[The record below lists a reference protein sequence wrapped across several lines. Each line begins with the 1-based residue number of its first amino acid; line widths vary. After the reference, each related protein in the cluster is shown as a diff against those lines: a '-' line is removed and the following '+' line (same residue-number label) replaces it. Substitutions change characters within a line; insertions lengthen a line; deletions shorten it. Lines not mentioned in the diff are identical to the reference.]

1 MNEDFIRQFIEDSL
15 NEYFSKNKTT
25 TLCDGD
31 GCREIENNGYQ
42 IDCLSELKLIIEV
55 LSNKTYRL

>member
-25 TLCDGD
+25 YLCDGE
-31 GCREIENNGYQ
+31 GCIEVENNRSQ

-55 LSNKTYRL
+55 LSNKAYRL